1 MEVLRKIDYY
11 GQLILAAFMLLS
23 VPVLLVYGL
32 LGFLA
37 GLFIMGCW
45 QVISAIFNTNAFI
58 HSGHKNKIWSYWKL
72 CFADLILLFVCCLSG
87 ETLNTD
93 FSQLIFWIAIAGA
106 AAIAVYYLKIYNDLI
121 QFISLRNE
129 LDGLTK
135 SKH

>member
-1 MEVLRKIDYY
+1 MKTLRKIDYY
-11 GQLILAAFMLLS
+11 GQLILAALMLLS
-23 VPVLLVYGL
+23 VPLLLYY
-32 LGFLA
+32 GFLA

-45 QVISAIFNTNAFI
+45 QLISAAFNTNAFL
-58 HSGHKNKIWSYWKL
+58 HSVYRRHIWSYWKL
-72 CFADLILLFVCCLSG
+72 CLADLILLFLCWLSG
-87 ETLNTD
+87 ETFNPG
-93 FSQLIFWIAIAGA
+93 FMQVIFWLVITGG